1 MDTKRCRAYIVSLV
15 AVCLLLLS
23 VVSATCPRGFVK
35 AEAAESVVTMHF
47 VDVGQGDAS
56 FIELPD
62 GRTALID
69 AGSRTNSEK
78 LVRYINNLN
87 YNKIDILIITHA
99 DSDHCGGAATILEN
113 FAVDYVFR
121 PFTLAVT
128 NDFSDDIK
136 LSGVSLSEMQLC
148 NNEDYVQFISLAY
161 QKSKKV
167 FTISSKL
174 VDTVLFSSYYS
185 FRFMYPFGIDGTH
198 FDTGKTE
205 GYKIDYTSDTNEISA
220 VTSLCYYDAAALY
233 MGDADQKAEAEM
245 LERAKSDTAYGSA
258 LKSTK
263 VLKVAHHG
271 SKTGT
276 GSEFLN
282 YIKPS
287 HALISCGKDNSYGH
301 PDSAVAT
308 RLNSVCGA
316 ENVYVTS
323 EVGGVIFKLTDGGDV
338 KVMLATKSPVRVSTV
353 VLCICTVCV
362 GLVILTI
369 ILITK
374 RKKEE

>member
-1 MDTKRCRAYIVSLV
+1 
-15 AVCLLLLS
+15 
-23 VVSATCPRGFVK
+23 
-35 AEAAESVVTMHF
+35 MHF
-47 VDVGQGDAS
+47 VDVGQGDAC
-56 FIELPD
+56 FIELSD

-87 YNKIDILIITHA
+87 YKKIDLMIITHA
-99 DSDHCGGAATILEN
+99 DSDHCGGAATVLEN

-128 NDFSDDIK
+128 NAFSDDIK
-136 LSGVSLSEMQLC
+136 HSGVSLSEMQLC
-148 NNEDYVQFISLAY
+148 DNEDYIEFISLAY
-161 QKSKKV
+161 QNSKKV

-174 VDTVLFSSYYS
+174 MDTVLFSSYYS
-185 FRFMYPFGIDGTH
+185 FRFMYPFGIEGTH

-205 GYKIDYTSDTNEISA
+205 GYKINYASDTNEISA

-233 MGDADQKAEAEM
+233 MGDADQKAEAEI
-245 LERAKSDTAYGSA
+245 LERAKNDTVYDII

-276 GSEFLN
+276 GSEFLS
-282 YIKPS
+282 YINPS

-301 PDSAVAT
+301 PESAVLA

-323 EVGGVIFKLTDGGDV
+323 EVGGVIFKLTAGGEV
-338 KVMLATKSPVRVSTV
+338 KVMLATKSPVRVSAV
-353 VLCICTVCV
+353 FLCICTVCV

-374 RKKEE
+374 HKNEEERSG

>member
-15 AVCLLLLS
+15 AVCFLLLNI
-23 VVSATCPRGFVK
+23 VSATCPRSLAK
-35 AEAAESVVTMHF
+35 AEAAENLITMHF

-87 YNKIDILIITHA
+87 YKKIDLMIITHV

-128 NDFSDDIK
+128 NDLSDDIK

-148 NNEDYVQFISLAY
+148 NNQDYVEFISLAY
-161 QKSKKV
+161 QKAKKV

-174 VDTVLFSSYYS
+174 MDTVLFSSYYS
-185 FRFMYPFGIDGTH
+185 FRFMYPFGIDGTY
-198 FDTGKTE
+198 FNTGKTE
-205 GYKIDYTSDTNEISA
+205 GYKINYSSDTNDTSA
-220 VTSLCYYDAAALY
+220 VISLCYYDAAALY
-233 MGDADQKAEAEM
+233 MGDANQKAEAEI
-245 LERAKSDTAYGSA
+245 LERANGDAGYGRV
-258 LKSTK
+258 LKNTK
-263 VLKVAHHG
+263 LLKVAHHG

-276 GSEFLN
+276 GKEFLT
-282 YIKPS
+282 YIKPTY
-287 HALISCGKDNSYGH
+287 ALISCGKDNSYGH
-301 PDSAVAT
+301 PESAVVT

-316 ENVYVTS
+316 ENVFVTS
-323 EVGGVIFKLTDGGDV
+323 EVGGVFL
-338 KVMLATKSPVRVSTV
+338 S
-353 VLCICTVCV
+353 
-362 GLVILTI
+362 
-369 ILITK
+369 
-374 RKKEE
+374 